1 MTPSHARLLV
11 QAILKILG
19 KRMLCVARLT
29 GPAPAQKSSV
39 ERSGAAQG
47 LAEVLAVLGRSHV
60 DALLPELLAAC
71 SSTAPFVREGS
82 LTLFRFLPH
91 SIPGVFQVRSATLV
105 QDSASMRAY

>member
-1 MTPSHARLLV
+1 M
-11 QAILKILG
+11 
-19 KRMLCVARLT
+19 
-29 GPAPAQKSSV
+29 

-71 SSTAPFVREGS
+71 SSPMPFVREGN

-91 SIPGVFQVRSATLV
+91 AIPRCLPGARSAQPSSRTSLACMLSLTECTVSEHGAMHSHCVIRSHCV
-105 QDSASMRAY
+105 Q

>member
-1 MTPSHARLLV
+1 M
-11 QAILKILG
+11 
-19 KRMLCVARLT
+19 
-29 GPAPAQKSSV
+29 

-71 SSTAPFVREGS
+71 SSPAPFVREGS

-91 SIPGVFQVRSATLV
+91 SIPSVSSRYALPPSSRTARACVLTEAQPVARREHSRCASIALRG
-105 QDSASMRAY
+105 DSMLARP

>member
-1 MTPSHARLLV
+1 MQGLLV

-91 SIPGVFQVRSATLV
+91 SIPRVFQVRSATLV